1 MMVENIQDGLLAVYE
16 YFDGMCKQMGC
27 FYDIA
32 TDEHDLQ
39 CYALKDKSLANEIY
53 DKLLPIVEKHNVH
66 MEIDNNRKHDT
77 LFKFTM
83 NSIQEGHWQKL
94 PKNPNSV
101 DLSAFANPKDA
112 KKVRSKKSL
121 AHLGNGPKTRFAERL
136 NRSLFLLEKKDKPL
150 TVAVDLDGTLAKM
163 YKTYNSKSIP
173 KPRDGAKEA
182 MDELQKMGVRI
193 VINTVRGD
201 KKLIKNWLVKHEI
214 PYDYINENPDQPPG
228 SSDKITAD
236 VYIDDRA
243 ENGTEDWPKIMGKV
257 KKRLDEDQYKSAT
270 GKYRRSQS
278 MFRSSF
284 GKSKTFGGLTEGKG
298 AVCGSSIPVQ
308 IEPSSS
314 LGLQSAQRSN
324 SPDEKKKAKS
334 NNSGEEN
341 EVKSYKD
348 RKDLT
353 DLPTTVE
360 PSMLERIDRG
370 IERPT
375 HGPKIGRPKDPS
387 KSRLGIRK
395 AVPGPEEN
403 LGSTS
408 SDEVIPSDTA
418 TKEREKPFGDLERK
432 VNLRPLGLFGP
443 ADKSKPSGGPV
454 SNVRVQHPPDRSPGA
469 SEPKI
474 QVNKSIGKKI
484 LYGNKVG
491 EDPLKMADGS
501 ELVDKKGF
509 PLGGLDTYN

>member
-1 MMVENIQDGLLAVYE
+1 MVENIQDGLLAVYE
-16 YFDGMCKQMGC
+16 YFDGLCKQMSC
-27 FYDIA
+27 FYDIT
-32 TDEHDLQ
+32 TDEQDLQ
-39 CYALKDKSLANEIY
+39 CYALKDKSLANEIH

-66 MEIDNNRKHDT
+66 MEIDNNRKNDV

-94 PKNPNSV
+94 SKHPKRS
-101 DLSAFANPKDA
+101 DLSIFANQEDA
-112 KKVRSKKSL
+112 RKVRSRKSL
-121 AHLGNGPKTRFAERL
+121 AHLGNGPKTRFEERL
-136 NRSLFLLEKKDKPL
+136 GRSLYLLEKKDRPL

-163 YKTYNSKSIP
+163 HKTYNAKSIP

-193 VINTVRGD
+193 IINTVRGD
-201 KKLIKNWLVKHEI
+201 KKLIKSWLVKYDI

-228 SSDKITAD
+228 SSDKIIAD
-236 VYIDDRA
+236 VYIDDRS
-243 ENGTEDWPKIMGKV
+243 ENGSEDWSKIMGKV
-257 KKRLDEDQYKSAT
+257 RKRLDEDQYKSAT

-298 AVCGSSIPVQ
+298 AVCGSSIPIQ
-308 IEPSSS
+308 IEPASS

-324 SPDEKKKAKS
+324 SSGEKKK
-334 NNSGEEN
+334 
-341 EVKSYKD
+341 VKSYKD

-360 PSMLERIDRG
+360 PGTLEPGMLERIDRG
-370 IERPT
+370 IERAT
-375 HGPKIGRPKDPS
+375 HGSKIGRTNDPS
-387 KSRLGIRK
+387 KNRLGTRK
-395 AVPGPEEN
+395 AVPGPEN
-403 LGSTS
+403 NMISS
-408 SDEVIPSDTA
+408 ASDEVVSDVVPDDTA

-474 QVNKSIGKKI
+474 QVNKSVGKKI
-484 LYGNKVG
+484 LNGNEAG
-491 EDPLKMADGS
+491 EDPLNMADGS

-509 PLGGLDTYN
+509 QLGGLDTYN